1 MRNSLTIVIVN
12 WNSGHQLADCVV
24 SILSSK
30 QEFFTLNA
38 VVIVDNASTDNSLAL
53 LPTDDRVHIIRNLE
67 NYGFG
72 RACNIGA
79 NSVDSE
85 GMLLFLNP
93 DTILEPNTLD
103 NTVKFFCNNSIA
115 MKFGILGVKL
125 KSQNGKIQQSCS
137 KFPSIN
143 SEFFDRSGL
152 SKLIPS
158 KSFHMKDFDHLSS
171 RYVDQVMGAF
181 FLTTS
186 HLFDR
191 LNGFDEIF
199 FVYYEEVDFSY
210 RAKQLGYR
218 SYFFAD
224 VSAMHVGGGCSQQV
238 KANRL
243 FYSLNS
249 RLIYTK
255 KHFSTLDHLLVC
267 GLTLIIEPFTRVMFS
282 LLKQDFRGIK
292 ETLSGYKM
300 LYKKKFF

>member
-1 MRNSLTIVIVN
+1 MNRLNIVVVN
-12 WNSGHQLADCVV
+12 WNSGQQLADCVV

-30 QEFFTLNA
+30 QEFFTLND
-38 VVIVDNASTDNSLAL
+38 VVIVDNASTDNSLEL
-53 LPTDDRVHIIRNLE
+53 LPVDDRVHIIRNLE

-79 NSVDSE
+79 KSVCED
-85 GMLLFLNP
+85 GLLLFLNP
-93 DTILEPNTLD
+93 DTILNPNTLED
-103 NTVKFFCNNSIA
+103 VTKFFIKNSEI
-115 MKFGILGVKL
+115 MKLGIVGVKL
-125 KSQNGKIQQSCS
+125 VYESGKIQHSCS
-137 KFPSIN
+137 RFPSVV
-143 SEFFDRSGL
+143 SEFFDRSGI
-152 SKLIPS
+152 SKLFPS
-158 KSFHMKDFDHLSS
+158 KSFHMNDFTHMYS

-181 FLTTS
+181 FLTS
-186 HLFDR
+186 KKLFND
-191 LNGFDEIF
+191 LKGFDEEF

-210 RAKQLGYR
+210 RAKKLGYN
-218 SYFFAD
+218 SYFLAD
-224 VSAMHVGGGCSQQV
+224 VSAMHIGGGCSQQV
-238 KANRL
+238 KAHRL

-267 GLTLIIEPFTRVMFS
+267 GLTLIIEPFTRVIFS